1 LAPTSWKGQLPE
13 GMKRII
19 ASETT
24 IFGTLTR
31 TAVRDSL
38 DAPIQRMAIP
48 RRADALQRDLDERG
62 LAPSRRNRGPD
73 DRADRVLKLRRRSGR
88 KPARIM
94 RGAHA

>member
-48 RRADALQRDLDERG
+48 DVPTPYNVILMNAVLPQVDEIAAQMTE
-62 LAPSRRNRGPD
+62 L
-73 DRADRVLKLRRRSGR
+73 
-88 KPARIM
+88 IEF
-94 RGAHA
+94 

>member
-38 DAPIQRMAIP
+38 DAPIQRMATPDVPTPYNVILMNAVLP
-48 RRADALQRDLDERG
+48 QVDEIAAQMTE
-62 LAPSRRNRGPD
+62 L
-73 DRADRVLKLRRRSGR
+73 
-88 KPARIM
+88 IEF
-94 RGAHA
+94 